1 MVRGRIA
8 DESRLETSPVSGSF
22 LLTSPNAIGLP
33 AAERGDAPAP
43 ATSAVVE
50 ERWPQIERLLAE
62 GQAAEA
68 ISSIE
73 ALAVEMRRATA
84 GDAPLF
90 RDALTLARRVLY
102 DDLAQ
107 VGRAAECEKPA
118 RAALDRCA
126 AWDEELRPHL
136 EDLVLSVPGEK

>member
-1 MVRGRIA
+1 M
-8 DESRLETSPVSGSF
+8 SGSF

-33 AAERGDAPAP
+33 ASERGHTPAP
-43 ATSAVVE
+43 ATSAVVD
-50 ERWPQIERLLAE
+50 ERWPQIERLLAD

-68 ISSIE
+68 ISLME
-73 ALAVEMRRATA
+73 ALAVEMRRATV

-102 DDLAQ
+102 DDLTQ
-107 VGRAAECEKPA
+107 VGRAAECEEPA

-126 AWDEELRPHL
+126 VWDQELRLYLEELI
-136 EDLVLSVPGEK
+136 SS

>member
-1 MVRGRIA
+1 M
-8 DESRLETSPVSGSF
+8 SGSY

-43 ATSAVVE
+43 AASAVVE
-50 ERWPQIERLLAE
+50 EWWPQIERLLAD
-62 GQAAEA
+62 GQASAA
-68 ISSIE
+68 ICSME
-73 ALAVEMRRATA
+73 ALAVEMRRATV

-107 VGRAAECEKPA
+107 VGRTAECEEPT
-118 RAALDRCA
+118 RAALYRCA
-126 AWDEELRPHL
+126 TWDEELRPYL
-136 EDLVLSVPGEK
+136 EQLISS